1 MSSIILFDG
10 VCNFCNRSIQ
20 FIIKRDQHA
29 TFQFASLQSDI
40 GRKLVLDYDLPTYV
54 DSVILIEDELV
65 YMKSTAVLKICK
77 RLNRAWGLLYIGI
90 LVPRPIRD
98 FVYDYIANHRYQW
111 FGKATSCIVPSKEI
125 RKRFLD

>member
-20 FIIKRDQHA
+20 FIIKRDPHA

-40 GRKLVLDYDLPTYV
+40 GRKLVLDYGPPTYV

-65 YMKSTAVLKICK
+65 YMKSTAALKICK
-77 RLNRAWGLLYIGI
+77 RLNGAWQLLYIGI
-90 LVPRPIRD
+90 LIPRPIRD

-111 FGKATSCIVPSKEI
+111 FGRATSCIVPSKEI

>member
-20 FIIKRDQHA
+20 FIIKRDPHA

-40 GRKLVLDYDLPTYV
+40 GRKLDLDYGPPTYV

-65 YMKSTAVLKICK
+65 YMKSTAALKICK
-77 RLNRAWGLLYIGI
+77 RLNGAWRLLYIGI
-90 LVPRPIRD
+90 LIPRPIRD

-111 FGKATSCIVPSKEI
+111 FGRATSCIVPSKEI